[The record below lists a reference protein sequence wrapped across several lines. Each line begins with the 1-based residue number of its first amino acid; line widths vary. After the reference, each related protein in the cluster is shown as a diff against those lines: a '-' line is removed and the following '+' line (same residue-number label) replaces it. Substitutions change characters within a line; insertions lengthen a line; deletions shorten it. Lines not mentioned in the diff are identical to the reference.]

1 MALDTPA
8 IAKAMYASNTY
19 AGNTLGQ
26 VFGNGRL
33 GALQTQNQGIP
44 SQNIFRSI
52 EKEREHDLDR
62 IIQAA
67 LVNSAQFKQEIKP
80 MAAAT
85 TPKTTRRLVKVIIMD
100 PDEMVPLDDCILY
113 SGEEKLT
120 DLTDQE
126 LFFEVEI
133 KELLSDHNE
142 MRKGIVNKSIKERT
156 EYLEPIKVRDLKMVV
171 VDIAVF

>member
-1 MALDTPA
+1 MALGDLPT
-8 IAKAMYASNTY
+8 IAKSMYASSTHS
-19 AGNTLGQ
+19 GTQFLGLAQ
-26 VFGNGRL
+26 
-33 GALQTQNQGIP
+33 QNATSNIP
-44 SQNIFRSI
+44 SQNILRGM
-52 EKEREHDLDR
+52 ERDVDLERR
-62 IIQAA
+62 I
-67 LVNSAQFKQEIKP
+67 QELDKRNQPPQEKP

-85 TPKTTRRLVKVIIMD
+85 TSKTTRRLVKVIIMD

-113 SGEEKLT
+113 SGDEKLT